1 MNPQARTWFD
11 GELQSINSDILRMGE
26 LVLGATQDSVRAVET
41 HDKELAARIVDG
53 DEQVNALRFSIEE
66 ACIANIARQQPA
78 ARDLREILSAMNIV
92 VDLERMGD
100 HAAGIAK
107 TVLRVEPSKAVLE
120 IPPALLEIRDHVLGM
135 LSEVME
141 AYQKD
146 DVQAARRISERDD
159 QVDQG
164 YRELFRELLAKVPAA
179 PEASE
184 YALYLLFAGHN
195 LERTA
200 DRVTNIAE
208 RIIFASSGKMEE
220 LNVKE
225 DDFSGVN

>member
-1 MNPQARTWFD
+1 MSPQARTWFD

-26 LVLGATQDSVRAVET
+26 RVLKATRDSIVAVEN
-41 HDKELAARIVDG
+41 HDRKLAEQIVEG
-53 DEQVNALRFSIEE
+53 DEEINALRFSIEE

-107 TVLRVEPSKAVLE
+107 TVLRVDRTDAVLE
-120 IPPALLEIRDHVLGM
+120 IPQALLEIRDHVLGM
-135 LSEVME
+135 LTDVMI
-141 AYQKD
+141 AYQQD

-159 QVDQG
+159 KVDHG
-164 YRELFRELLAKVPAA
+164 YRQLFTELLEKVPAS

-208 RIIFASSGKMEE
+208 RIIFADSGKMEE